1 MLKST
6 SDFVYD
12 NDSKL
17 RNGIYGPM
25 DNTIG
30 IICVFNGHEIY
41 NNVVIRRQSNPPFN
55 NPADRVMNSRMSG
68 QCSHAIHVSEHS
80 VVSNIPVGVIVSVH
94 FSMFHIV

>member
-25 DNTIG
+25 DNNIG
-30 IICVFNGHEIY
+30 IICVFNGHEMC
-41 NNVVIRRQSNPPFN
+41 NNVVITRQSNPPI
-55 NPADRVMNSRMSG
+55 
-68 QCSHAIHVSEHS
+68 Q
-80 VVSNIPVGVIVSVH
+80 
-94 FSMFHIV
+94 